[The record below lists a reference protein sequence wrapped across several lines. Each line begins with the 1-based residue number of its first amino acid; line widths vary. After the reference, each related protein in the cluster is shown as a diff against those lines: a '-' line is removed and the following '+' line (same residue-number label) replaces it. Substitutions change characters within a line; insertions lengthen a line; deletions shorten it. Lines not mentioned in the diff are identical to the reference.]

1 MSTRAKTKKTGAK
14 LMKGL
19 PDPKAVYDAAR
30 RRAMSICAFSKANSK
45 LRRELMKDN
54 KPARKRVCGGKVHVC
69 PYNRTNK
76 KTGKD
81 HNVGNKRRGICRGK
95 AKKK

>member
-14 LMKGL
+14 LSQGL

-30 RRAMSICAFSKANSK
+30 RRAMSICAFTGANSK
-45 LRRELMKDN
+45 LRKQMLKEN
-54 KPARKRVCGGKVHVC
+54 KPARGRVCPGKVHVC
-69 PYNRTNK
+69 PYTRTNK
-76 KTGKD
+76 KTGKEGK
-81 HNVGNKRRGICRGK
+81 VGNKRRGICRGK

>member
-14 LMKGL
+14 LMKEL
-19 PDPKAVYDAAR
+19 PDPLAVYNDAR
-30 RRAMSICAFSKANSK
+30 RRAMSICAFSQANSK
-45 LRRELMKDN
+45 LRRELLKDN
-54 KPARKRVCGGKVHVC
+54 KMARSRVCSGKVHVC

-76 KTGKD
+76 KTGKE
-81 HNVGNKRRGICRGK
+81 HKVGNKRRGICRGK